1 MYVSQRLCVMYLL
14 EVTKGRQDARVT
26 KVMCDVTVG
35 RKER

>member
-1 MYVSQRLCVMYLL
+1 MYVSRRLCGMCLL
-14 EVTKGRQDARVT
+14 EGRKDRQDARVT